1 MDRINKDK
9 VVELA
14 RTLEG
19 LGRSPHYV
27 IGWLESM
34 IASTDSAIG
43 LNKKQIK
50 AFNRMLDDNIRWA
63 RDPK

>member
-1 MDRINKDK
+1 MERINKDK
-9 VVELA
+9 VMELA

-19 LGRSPHYV
+19 LNRSPHYV

-34 IASTDSAIG
+34 IASVDSSVG

-50 AFNRMLDDNIRWA
+50 AFNRMLEENIRWA
-63 RDPK
+63 RATF